1 LLSWAG
7 LALALALA
15 VAVAMRDVPATYPL
29 AVAWALAGIVVA
41 NVAVAWVFAAVA
53 AVGALAMIW
62 LTVSATRARI

>member
-1 LLSWAG
+1 
-7 LALALALA
+7 
-15 VAVAMRDVPATYPL
+15 
-29 AVAWALAGIVVA
+29 VAWALAGIVVA